1 MNKIN
6 PTYEELITRLNE
18 AEYILNTIKH
28 GNDAESKKKSMIL
41 DQKKIESQLKKLNQN
56 LRIQI
61 KKQTTEVKKKT
72 RRLRMLANKLIRVE
86 RDERNKLSG
95 ILHDHIQPLIVGA
108 RMQVWD
114 IQRKTDDAGLIKTA
128 DRIEEILVET
138 LETLRSLSVELS
150 PSALQNNGLAGGL
163 NWLKNY
169 MADHFDFAVNLSVK
183 NQTEPIKEE
192 ISFLLFEATKELLLN
207 AAKHADVDK
216 ADVTIQR
223 TDENLITLVVADQGK
238 GFDPESTRESQ
249 QDTGTLGLFNIQERL
264 LSIDGR
270 MIIET
275 GIGRGTKATLTAP
288 AGINDTCADKKTK
301 KQNES
306 HRSLA
311 KRIRKND
318 DMTGIL
324 IVDDHKV
331 LREGLKG
338 LLQSEPDFH
347 ILGEASSGKEA
358 LKMAEEL
365 LPDVVLMDIN
375 LGDMHGLQV
384 TEQILSDRPQTRI
397 IGLSIH
403 DDQNLINA
411 MHDAGAVDYLTK
423 NADSQTIVNVIRN
436 SMTLK

>member
-1 MNKIN
+1 MDNIN
-6 PTYEELITRLNE
+6 PTYEELKIRLNE
-18 AEYILNTIKH
+18 AEKILHAIKQ
-28 GNDAESKKKSMIL
+28 GQDTDSKRKGMIL
-41 DQKKIESQLKKLNQN
+41 DQREIEHQLKKLNQS
-56 LRIQI
+56 LRFQI
-61 KKQTTEVKKKT
+61 KNQTTDAGNKT

-128 DRIEEILVET
+128 DRIEQILVET

-150 PSALQNNGLAGGL
+150 PAALQNNGLAGGL
-163 NWLKNY
+163 NWLKTY
-169 MADHFDFAVNLSVK
+169 MADHFNFTVNLLVK
-183 NQTEPIKEE
+183 NQTEPIREE
-192 ISFLLFEATKELLLN
+192 TAFLLFEAAKELLLN
-207 AAKHADVDK
+207 AAKHAGVST

-223 TDENLITLVVADQGK
+223 TDENLITLIVADQGK
-238 GFDPESTRESQ
+238 GFNPEPDRDSQ
-249 QDTGTLGLFNIQERL
+249 KGAGTLGLFNIQVRL

-275 GIGRGTKATLTAP
+275 GVGRGTKATLTAP
-288 AGINDTCADKKTK
+288 AGMDDTHTERKAA
-301 KQNES
+301 KQKEK
-306 HRSLA
+306 HRKLA
-311 KRIRKND
+311 KRIRENE

-358 LKMAEEL
+358 LEMTEEL
-365 LPDVVLMDIN
+365 LPDVIIMDIN

-384 TEQILSDRPQTRI
+384 TEQILSKQPQIRV

-403 DDQNLINA
+403 DDPNLINA
-411 MHDAGAVDYLTK
+411 MYDAGAADYLTK
-423 NADSQTIVNVIRN
+423 NADSQTIINAIRN
-436 SMTLK
+436 SMTSG